1 MYLEI
6 QNTIES
12 KNIPSEQNISLWVEK
27 ALELSGSTNND
38 PELTIRI
45 VSLEESQQINSDY
58 RGKDKPTNVLSFSF
72 EIPEGLPA
80 EALVSE
86 NMNNILGDLAI
97 CEDVVIQE
105 AKEQNKAIEN
115 HWAHM
120 VIHGVLHLLGY
131 DHISESDAGIMESL
145 EVKILSNF
153 AIVSPY

>member
-1 MYLEI
+1 MELEI

-12 KNIPSEQNISLWVEK
+12 KNTPSEQNISLWIEK
-27 ALELSGSTNND
+27 TLELSGSTNND

-45 VSLEESQQINSDY
+45 VSLEESQQLNNDF
-58 RGKDKPTNVLSFSF
+58 RGKDKPTNILSFPF
-72 EIPEGLPA
+72 EIPEGLPD
-80 EALVSE
+80 EVLESE

-131 DHISESDAGIMESL
+131 DHISESDAVIMESL
-145 EVKILSNF
+145 EVKILSDL
-153 AIVSPY
+153 AIASPY